1 MNDVLINLEKV
12 SFSYPDKSGRRGEP
26 VLRDVSFNVH
36 RGEFVCVVGPNG
48 GGKSTLLKLLLGL
61 ERPSSGTVRLFGGDP
76 ELSSPRIGY
85 LPQNPQFDSQF
96 PVTVQDVVLM
106 GRLRTGLLPGLY
118 SSSDREAARSALDDV
133 GMGRAS
139 AKNFGELSGGQR
151 QRVLIARMLATEPD
165 ILLLD
170 EPTSYL
176 DIQAEQELYELLNL
190 LNKRLTIVIVSH
202 DLLIV
207 SGFVDRVV
215 CVKGTVDIH
224 DTEDVSEELVGE
236 LYGGDV
242 RMVVHADHDHEHEPE
257 GRD

>member
-1 MNDVLINLEKV
+1 MNDVLIKLEKV

-61 ERPSSGTVRLFGGDP
+61 ERPDKGTVRLFDGAP

-85 LPQNPQFDSQF
+85 LPQNPQFDPQF
-96 PVTVQDVVLM
+96 PVTVLDVVLM
-106 GRLRTGLLPGLY
+106 GRLRAGLLPGFY
-118 SSSDREAARSALDDV
+118 SASDRKAARSALADA
-133 GMGRAS
+133 GMAEAAS
-139 AKNFGELSGGQR
+139 KNFAELSGGQR
-151 QRVLIARMLATEPD
+151 QRVLIARMLATEPEL
-165 ILLLD
+165 LLLD
-170 EPTSYL
+170 EPTSHL
-176 DIQAEQELYELLNL
+176 DIQAEQELYELLNR
-190 LNKRLTIVIVSH
+190 LNERLTIVIVSH

-236 LYGGDV
+236 LYGGAV
-242 RMVVHADHDHEHEPE
+242 RMVVHTDHEHGQG

>member
-1 MNDVLINLEKV
+1 MGEVLIKLDNV
-12 SFSYPDKSGRRGEP
+12 SFSYTDRSGRRGAA

-61 ERPSSGTVRLFGGDP
+61 EHPDTGTVRLFDNEP
-76 ELSSPRIGY
+76 ELSTPRIGY

-96 PVTVQDVVLM
+96 PVTVLDVVLM
-106 GRLRTGLLPGLY
+106 GRLKAGLLPRPY
-118 SSSDREAARSALDDV
+118 SAADRDAARSALAEV
-133 GMGRAS
+133 GMEAVA
-139 AKNFGELSGGQR
+139 AKNFAELSGGQR
-151 QRVLIARMLATEPD
+151 QRVLIARMLATEPEL
-165 ILLLD
+165 LLLD

-176 DIQAEQELYELLNL
+176 DIQAEKDLYELLNR
-190 LNKRLTIVIVSH
+190 LNERLTIVIVSH

-224 DTEDVSEELVGE
+224 DTQDVSEKLVGE
-236 LYGGDV
+236 LYGGEV
-242 RMVVHADHDHEHEPE
+242 RMVVHAEHEHGHEHGE
-257 GRD
+257 QD

>member
-1 MNDVLINLEKV
+1 MSEVLINLEQV
-12 SFSYPDKSGRRGEP
+12 CFAYPDKSGRRGVP

-61 ERPSSGTVRLFGGDP
+61 ERPDSGSVRLFGCEP

-96 PVTVQDVVLM
+96 PVTVLDVVLM
-106 GRLRTGLLPGLY
+106 GRLSSGLLPGFY
-118 SSSDREAARSALDDV
+118 SAADREVARSALDDA
-133 GMGRAS
+133 GMEAAS
-139 AKNFGELSGGQR
+139 SQNFAELSGGQR
-151 QRVLIARMLATEPD
+151 QRVLIARMLATEPEL
-165 ILLLD
+165 LLLD

-190 LNKRLTIVIVSH
+190 LNERLTIVIVYH

-242 RMVVHADHDHEHEPE
+242 RMVVHAEHEHGQGE
-257 GRD
+257 RD